1 MEFLKSALLWF
12 VEIPLPLV
20 LLIALFVHPG

>member
-20 LLIALFVHPG
+20 LLIALFAHPG